1 MEIFKDAMIFI
12 IGFILGMLFVFMNG
26 GNKIDDWRKHKRIR
40 KIKNKHIHRK
50 HDTNAKN
57 NR

>member
-26 GNKIDDWRKHKRIR
+26 GNKIDD
-40 KIKNKHIHRK
+40 
-50 HDTNAKN
+50 
-57 NR
+57 